1 MAAKSEQGHIVADLV
16 GLRAKQ
22 REKEYE

>member
-1 MAAKSEQGHIVADLV
+1 MAAKREQRPIVADLD
-16 GLRAKQ
+16 GLQAKQ